1 MTSYIC
7 KVRENKSKPIFNLVN
22 RRRMIIHQAEI
33 VKLRRA
39 IVGKMTRF
47 VFYVLYMKE
56 TVKYPGRNIHQ
67 MIENVGLELN
77 VRMELG
83 TIHLRFR
90 CIIKL
95 QKLM

>member
-7 KVRENKSKPIFNLVN
+7 KVRENKSKQIFSLVN
-22 RRRMIIHQAEI
+22 RRMIMLQTEI
-33 VKLRRA
+33 VKQRTA
-39 IVGKMTRF
+39 IMRKMTRF
-47 VFYVLYMKE
+47 VFYVSYMKE
-56 TVKYPGRNIHQ
+56 TLRYTDTNIHQ
-67 MIENVGLELN
+67 VIENVGLELN

-83 TIHLRFR
+83 TIHLKFR